1 MKKLLVSFAA
11 LALLAACSKDDDGN
25 DVKQPELLA
34 KKITKIE
41 EVGEYTKEFTY
52 NKEGKIETINSSKV
66 TYGTKEVKY
75 DGVTYTL
82 EDGRTVKS
90 VVEDDDAFEYSYK
103 DGYLTQC
110 VWTQG
115 SDEEKYAY
123 TFKSGNLTQHIWSE
137 KYEEDGKTEE
147 DSETYDITYG
157 KQSNNMNLD
166 LLDIILGIYPN
177 DASLLGIAG
186 NRSVNLP
193 EKAVCTY
200 TYIDE
205 DTGKEVK
212 CEDIY
217 TFTYKTDAEGYI
229 TEINTT
235 YTGKENGKEVDNRTS
250 KYVITYEK

>member
-1 MKKLLVSFAA
+1 MKKLLVSLAA
-11 LALLAACSKDDDGN
+11 LALLAACNKDDDGN

-41 EVGEYTKEFTY
+41 EVGEGTKEFTY
-52 NKEGKIETINSSKV
+52 NKEGKIETINSYKV

-110 VWTQG
+110 VWAKG

-123 TFKSGNLTQHIWSE
+123 TFKSGNLTQFIWSG

-166 LLDIILGIYPN
+166 LLNIILGIYPHN
-177 DASLLGIAG
+177 ASLLGIAG

-193 EKAVCTY
+193 EKAVGTY
-200 TYIDE
+200 TYTDE

-212 CEDIY
+212 CEDIC

-235 YTGKENGKEVDNRTS
+235 YTGKENGKEVDNRTY
-250 KYVITYEK
+250 KRVITYEK